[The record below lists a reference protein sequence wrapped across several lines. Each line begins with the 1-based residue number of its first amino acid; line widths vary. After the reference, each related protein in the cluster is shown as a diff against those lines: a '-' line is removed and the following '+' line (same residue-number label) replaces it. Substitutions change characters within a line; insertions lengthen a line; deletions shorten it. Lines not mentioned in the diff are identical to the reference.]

1 MDCANAKQYDLK
13 VGGYNDDHQRPIAM
27 NGEIPSVPITTLAGI
42 SSLTDLLPEMPLP
55 SPMPQ
60 TLGNKS
66 LLFHPR
72 VAEEADILLS
82 LRDDALVPQLI
93 QSLINTSS
101 DHIQLQDKYAHT
113 ENYNNQQDIPELLKA
128 ILQQNANVFSG
139 PPPTLPQQTFQS
151 QEKEKI
157 VENKNEH
164 ELSVINSIESALIE
178 EHHHMAQNELLQ
190 QSEILNE
197 IPPQH
202 QPVIVQTPS
211 TKLSAILLEE
221 NDTILHDVQEIT
233 ENDKINVQNLEHE
246 FSQITNNYDVFLNN
260 EPSISLSSQIDI
272 SEHVMNKAANLIN
285 MGEELTEDNN
295 FGLALAERPSV
306 INQDKGGY
314 QTQVENEISDS
325 NDFGVSLTERIKK
338 RKRAA
343 QPPEVNNTNN
353 IDENECI
360 IKPKV
365 RRVERK
371 LVPVIEKLSIEELM
385 ETNTYQKFNKCIEKV
400 FESTEEGDM
409 LAEFGDEDVPPEAL
423 IPKYVLQELCSESAK
438 LKTLGAMDSIPSNKI
453 IRLLSILEKN
463 IRDGAKVSPIADP
476 EDDECERKLWMELA
490 MERVMRAVDAS
501 LTTLYVLTSPKM
513 QKKVYLEDVIDR
525 VVMFTKYQ
533 LHNTIYP
540 AFDPVYRI
548 QKSHD
553 SYTGSARKKR
563 AHPKEV
569 RDKNVLSLYT
579 KISEVVSLLAEL
591 LEMQTLT
598 DTAVLHTSSMAVSP
612 FFVEEISELQ
622 LSALKL
628 VTTIFTKYDKHRK
641 LLLDDILASMAR
653 LPSSKR
659 SLKSFRISSQEYIQM
674 LSALVLQ
681 LIQCMVVLPANLVE
695 KSMNLDPDTLV
706 ISKFK
711 AARSTASSFLHVFLS
726 KCSSKSEEIDYRPIF
741 ENFIQDLLTTVN
753 KPEWPASELMLSVL
767 GRLLVANFV
776 NKNLEMSLRVASLDY
791 LGVVA
796 ARLRKDSVTSQLR
809 LKTIDAIILDIRT
822 EELKEEDGSLTEE
835 VPEVQDDEERTEFLQ
850 RVLLDYLAIKSL
862 TEPALRHAR
871 HFYLAQWYQDNNDAI
886 KTSDSLSKRK
896 KANNTRKKYGSDDED
911 DGESSDSGKE
921 NESRIDENK
930 AVVNARVCEQR
941 KEYLL
946 TKINPYNNETSQV
959 MQTYVDYDSAELV
972 ARYLASKRPFSQS
985 FDTYLKHIIKVL
997 TETSVNIRTKAMKCL
1012 TMIVEVDPGVL
1023 GLKEM
1028 QLGVSHS
1035 FLDHSTSVR
1044 EAAVDLVGKFVL
1056 SRPELIDKYY
1066 DLLSARILDTGVSVR
1081 KRVIKIMKD
1090 ICIEC
1095 PDYPKIPEICVKM
1108 IRRVNDEDGI
1118 RKLVMEVF
1126 QNMWFTP
1133 VSEKPSLD
1141 SKMLLR
1147 KVLNIT
1153 DVVAASEELG
1163 LEWFEQ
1169 LLLSL
1174 FKPKEDKDD
1183 TARVSTEPP
1192 KALLTACK
1200 QIVDCLVENV
1210 VTLDGGGGGTSRQ
1223 LVACLTTLYL
1233 FAKIRPQLLARHS
1246 LTLQPYLSL
1255 KCQTQGDKQII
1266 SCVART
1272 LELVVPLIEHP
1283 SEIFLSQLEED
1294 AVKLIMKH
1302 DQTVILSCISCLGSV
1317 VNNVTKNFKLIR
1329 DCFAIYYKYL
1339 TNFQKLHQDRQAN
1352 PQALIPLRPVFRRSI
1367 YIIGLMLRF
1376 FDFTDKEVYGD
1387 TYPENIRDLVYDT
1400 MSYFM
1405 RADEDDTRL
1414 FALKAIGSIC
1424 IRHYDFMLCQ
1434 DLMNMYLDILSDNS
1448 VANLMKSQILTNI
1461 EVYLEEEEKRMIKQD
1476 LEWSKM
1482 SKKENLKEMGDVS
1495 SGMASTVIQ
1504 LYLKGI
1510 LNSFLHT
1517 SVEVR
1522 QSVLKVI
1529 QLILAQGL
1537 VHPVQIVPYLIC
1549 MSTDTEKSVS
1559 GRADKHLQ
1567 EIEKKYPGFIHMGAQ
1582 NGIKLSFQL
1591 QSIVQPEGEL
1601 VRGYRIKDTDI
1612 IPSALNGCLYS
1623 ILRTKQQRR
1632 ALVLSILKQFEDTG
1646 KTNLA
1651 QMLYLADN
1659 LAYFPFQSQDEPLFI
1674 IHHINT
1680 MISVNGTNLLQNF
1693 REGLLP
1699 NPNTPLQSSN
1709 KIDGV
1714 VEDEE
1719 DEDEETL
1726 IERVPDD
1733 ITALQEV
1740 IIKSQGCLLL
1750 LVLKLYLKTVYGI
1763 TDLKITQYS
1772 PSESSKMY
1780 DKNLSRKS
1788 NSKFNPKATIE
1799 KLKYGLEINTE
1810 DLQKA
1815 KQDLINYYLELKHL
1829 IINLDPDDEGNEDMV
1844 VTPKTPKTVPST
1856 PINHI
1861 INSSPQISTTPN
1873 HVDSSNVS
1881 YESPEYQTQNNV
1893 QSTPKVPKVTII
1905 PPKPPSLKPSQPQYR
1920 SHKSKKVDRPKKPN
1934 HKRKKNKDDSSED
1947 SDNVYSDP
1955 DFLV

>member
-1 MDCANAKQYDLK
+1 MYRPTHNTNLQYDLK
-13 VGGYNDDHQRPIAM
+13 VGYNDGHQRIMTM

-82 LRDDALVPQLI
+82 LRDDILVPQLI

-101 DHIQLQDKYAHT
+101 DHIQLKEKYVYT
-113 ENYNNQQDIPELLKA
+113 EHYSNQQNIPELLRA
-128 ILQQNANVFSG
+128 ILQQNANVFRG
-139 PPPTLPQQTFQS
+139 PHNNLQQFQDKESFQKTEHEMNIINNLASSLSDQQEIHQHQEIMQQSHLLNQLGPQQ
-151 QEKEKI
+151 
-157 VENKNEH
+157 
-164 ELSVINSIESALIE
+164 
-178 EHHHMAQNELLQ
+178 
-190 QSEILNE
+190 
-197 IPPQH
+197 
-202 QPVIVQTPS
+202 QPVIVRSPAS
-211 TKLSAILLEE
+211 KLPRLTLD
-221 NDTILHDVQEIT
+221 NDDVGVS
-233 ENDKINVQNLEHE
+233 ENDKANVQKLEHE
-246 FSQITNNYDVFLNN
+246 FSQLTNNYEAFLNQ
-260 EPSISLSSQIDI
+260 PTIALTRLDL
-272 SEHVMNKAANLIN
+272 SEHVINKGTLLN
-285 MGEELTEDNN
+285 MEELTEEND
-295 FGLALAERPSV
+295 FGLSLSEKIPT
-306 INQDKGGY
+306 NQGNTIKEDDTK
-314 QTQVENEISDS
+314 
-325 NDFGVSLTERIKK
+325 DFGVSLTERIKR
-338 RKRAA
+338 RKRAV
-343 QPPEVNNTNN
+343 QYSDDKNS
-353 IDENECI
+353 IDENEYNV
-360 IKPKV
+360 KPKI
-365 RRVERK
+365 RKIERK
-371 LVPVIEKLSIEELM
+371 LVPVVEKLSVEELM
-385 ETNTYQKFNKCIEKV
+385 ETNTYQKFNKCMEKV
-400 FESTEEGDM
+400 FESTEETDNTLDM
-409 LAEFGDEDVPPEAL
+409 GEDDVPPEAL

-438 LKTLGAMDSIPSNKI
+438 LKTLGAMESIPSSKI

-548 QKSHD
+548 QKSND
-553 SYTGSARKKR
+553 NYTGSARKKR

-569 RDKNVLSLYT
+569 RDKNVLSLYS
-579 KISEVVSLLAEL
+579 KLAEVVSLLAEL
-591 LEMQTLT
+591 LQIQTLT

-659 SLKSFRISSQEYIQM
+659 SLKSYRISSEEYIQM

-681 LIQCMVVLPANLVE
+681 LIQCIVILPPNLNE
-695 KSMNLDPDTLV
+695 KQSNHDPDTL
-706 ISKFK
+706 IINKFK
-711 AARSTASSFLHVFLS
+711 TARTTASSFLHVFLS

-753 KPEWPASELMLSVL
+753 KPEWPASELLLSVL

-776 NKNLEMSLRVASLDY
+776 NKNLDMSLRVASLDY

-796 ARLRKDSVTSQLR
+796 ARLRKDSVTSHLR
-809 LKTIDAIILDIRT
+809 LKTIDSIIMDIRA
-822 EELKEEDGSLTEE
+822 EELKDEDGNLTEE
-835 VPEVQDDEERTEFLQ
+835 PQEVKDDEERTQFLQ
-850 RVLLDYLAIKSL
+850 RVLLDYLAIRSL
-862 TEPALRHAR
+862 SEPALRHAR
-871 HFYLAQWYQDNNDAI
+871 HFYLAQWYQDNIDAV
-886 KTSDSLSKRK
+886 KLSSNTSKRK
-896 KANNTRKKYGSDDED
+896 KKSSRKKYGSDDED
-911 DGESSDSGKE
+911 EGESSDSADEIDTQKDEHKTAE
-921 NESRIDENK
+921 NIK
-930 AVVNARVCEQR
+930 ICEIR

-946 TKINPYNNETSQV
+946 TKINPYNDESTQV
-959 MQTYVDYDSAELV
+959 MQTYIDYDSAELV

-1028 QLGVSHS
+1028 HLGVSHS

-1066 DLLSARILDTGVSVR
+1066 DKLSERILDTGVSVR

-1090 ICIEC
+1090 ICTEC

-1118 RKLVMEVF
+1118 KKLVMEVF

-1133 VSEKPSLD
+1133 VREKPTLD
-1141 SKMLLR
+1141 TKSLLR

-1153 DVVAASEELG
+1153 DVVVASKDLG

-1183 TARVSTEPP
+1183 SAKVATEPP
-1192 KALLTACK
+1192 KVLITACK

-1210 VTLDGGGGGTSRQ
+1210 VTLDGGGGGTSQQ

-1233 FAKIRPQLLARHS
+1233 FAKIRPQLLANHS

-1255 KCQTQGDKQII
+1255 KCQTQGDYQII

-1317 VNNVTKNFKLIR
+1317 VNNVTRNFKLIR
-1329 DCFAIYYKYL
+1329 DCFGIYYKYL
-1339 TNFQKLHQDRQAN
+1339 GNFQKLHQDQCTN
-1352 PQALIPLRPVFRRSI
+1352 PQTLIPLRPIFRRSI
-1367 YIIGLMLRF
+1367 YIVGLMLRF
-1376 FDFTDKEVYGD
+1376 FDFSDKEVYGD
-1387 TYPENIRDLVYDT
+1387 TYPENIRNIIYDM

-1405 RADEDDTRL
+1405 HVNEEDTKL

-1424 IRHYDFMLCQ
+1424 IRHYDFMLSQ
-1434 DLMNMYLDILSDNS
+1434 DLMNVYLNILSNDHASNT
-1448 VANLMKSQILTNI
+1448 MKSQILNNI

-1517 SVEVR
+1517 SVQVR
-1522 QSVLKVI
+1522 QAVLKVI

-1549 MSTDTEKSVS
+1549 MSTDTEKLVS
-1559 GRADKHLQ
+1559 SRADKHLQ

-1591 QSIVQPEGEL
+1591 QSIVQPNGAM
-1601 VRGYRIKDTDI
+1601 VRGYRLKENDT

-1632 ALVLSILKQFEDTG
+1632 ALVLSILKQFEDQG

-1680 MISVNGTNLLQNF
+1680 MISVYGTNLLQNF

-1699 NPNTPLQSSN
+1699 NPNALPHHN
-1709 KIDGV
+1709 KIEGAI
-1714 VEDEE
+1714 E
-1719 DEDEETL
+1719 DEDDEDENSL
-1726 IERVPDD
+1726 LERVPDD
-1733 ITALQEV
+1733 ITNLQEV
-1740 IIKSQGCLLL
+1740 LIKSQGCLLL
-1750 LVLKLYLKTVYGI
+1750 LVLKQYLKTVYGI

-1772 PSESSKMY
+1772 PAESSKMY

-1788 NSKFNPKATIE
+1788 NAKFNPKATIQ
-1799 KLKYGLEINTE
+1799 KLQNGLEINAT
-1810 DLQKA
+1810 DIYKA
-1815 KQDLINYYLELKHL
+1815 KQELISHYLELKHL
-1829 IINLDPDDEGNEDMV
+1829 IINLDPDDEGTDDAGG
-1844 VTPKTPKTVPST
+1844 TPKALKAVPST
-1856 PINHI
+1856 PGNN
-1861 INSSPQISTTPN
+1861 INSSIPQTPTTPN
-1873 HVDSSNVS
+1873 HMDSSSLSNT
-1881 YESPEYQTQNNV
+1881 SPEYYKQNNV
-1893 QSTPKVPKVTII
+1893 QSTPKVPKLTII
-1905 PPKPPSLKPSQPQYR
+1905 PPKPPSSKHSHHHHK
-1920 SHKSKKVDRPKKPN
+1920 SHKSKKADRPKKHH
-1934 HKRKKNKDDSSED
+1934 HKRKKAKGGGSSED
-1947 SDNVYSDP
+1947 SDNAYSDP